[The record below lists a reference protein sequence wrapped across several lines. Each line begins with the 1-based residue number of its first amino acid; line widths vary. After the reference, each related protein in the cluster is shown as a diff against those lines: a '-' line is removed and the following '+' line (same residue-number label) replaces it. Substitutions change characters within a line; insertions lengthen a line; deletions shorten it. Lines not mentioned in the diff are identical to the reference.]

1 MKQIKL
7 FSVVLLF
14 ATMFIGFTACSSDD
28 DDSNG
33 TSLNPKSKRIST
45 ITNEFEGETR
55 VQKFT
60 YTNDKLSRY
69 IAKYNNGDDRIGD
82 DEADLKITY
91 NGNTVTMV
99 GEYDNNTLEFIY
111 SLNNGL
117 ATSCKLTYIDE
128 SDSYSENYTFDY
140 SKDGYLIGMKM
151 VSTDDNEVITLT
163 YADGNMVEV
172 TDKFQSDDRFD
183 TYKYSYSN
191 EKNIGTIMNPFMR
204 GNLVFYFHEPAY
216 YAGILGKGT
225 VNLATKEIHTYDTT
239 KELTCVYSVGDDG
252 LVKNAIVSDGNRF
265 TYTFE

>member
-7 FSVVLLF
+7 FSVVLLL
-14 ATMFIGFTACSSDD
+14 ATMCIGFNACSSDD
-28 DDSNG
+28 DGGG
-33 TSLNPKSKRIST
+33 TTLNPKSKRIST

-60 YTNDKLSRY
+60 YTNDKLTRY
-69 IAKYNNGDDRIGD
+69 IVKYNNGDDRIGD

-99 GEYDNNTLEFIY
+99 GEYDNNTLKFIY

-117 ATSCKLTYIDE
+117 ATSCKLTYTDE
-128 SDSYSENYTFDY
+128 STPYITNYTFDY
-140 SKDGYLIGMKM
+140 SKDGYLIGMRS
-151 VSTDDNEVITLT
+151 VSSDDNEVVTLSYT
-163 YADGNMVEV
+163 DGNMMEM
-172 TDKFQSDDRFD
+172 TDKYQSDPID

-191 EKNIGTIMNPFMR
+191 EKNIGAIMNPFIR
-204 GNLVFYFHEPAY
+204 GNIVFYFQEPAY

-225 VNLATKEIHTYDTT
+225 ANLATKEIKAKGEFICTY
-239 KELTCVYSVGDDG
+239 SIGNDG

-265 TYTFE
+265 SYTFE